1 MESLFLSS
9 VPNDRGENLETL
21 EESQANVYTTDNPVR
36 RIVRQISKVA
46 RPRLS
51 IELFD
56 ILVVI

>member
-1 MESLFLSS
+1 MESLFLFS

-21 EESQANVYTTDNPVR
+21 ESQANVYTTDNPVR

>member
-1 MESLFLSS
+1 MESLFLFS

-21 EESQANVYTTDNPVR
+21 ESQANVYTTDNPVR

-46 RPRLS
+46 RPRFS

>member
-21 EESQANVYTTDNPVR
+21 ESQANVYTTDNPVR